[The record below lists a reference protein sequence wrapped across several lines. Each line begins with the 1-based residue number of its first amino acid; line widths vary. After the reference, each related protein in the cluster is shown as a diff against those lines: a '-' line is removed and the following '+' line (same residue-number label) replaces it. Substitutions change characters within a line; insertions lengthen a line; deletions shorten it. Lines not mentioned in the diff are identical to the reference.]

1 MIATGILFVMGGIA
15 SIFDGL
21 RIYRRNQDGGNMV
34 TIGIALIVSGVV
46 FFIAA
51 A

>member
-1 MIATGILFVMGGIA
+1 MIATGVLFLIIGIA
-15 SIFDGL
+15 SVYDGM

-46 FFIAA
+46 FIAYS
-51 A
+51 